1 MISYIKHNLFLTPY
15 NPLYR
20 RLDSPPPLQ
29 GWIEHCDE
37 EVHSPRQDLI
47 PGHVL
52 SVYCQ
57 SCTSLFSNFYEHI
70 VWLVFVA
77 LVAAF
82 T

>member
-1 MISYIKHNLFLTPY
+1 MPPTPPLTP
-15 NPLYR
+15 
-20 RLDSPPPLQ
+20 S
-29 GWIEHCDE
+29 WVEHCDE
-37 EVHSPRQDLI
+37 EEVYSPRQDLI

-82 T
+82 PET